1 MVSANLEFV
10 QSLYE
15 DWSRGDF
22 SSTEW
27 ADPEIEFT
35 IADGPSAGT
44 WQGLAGLADGYREW
58 LAGWEE
64 VRVMADDYIELDE
77 ERILVLVRG
86 RAHGRL
92 SGLELGQL
100 QPKGG
105 ANLFHVRDG
114 RVTRLVL
121 YYDGDGALAELGL
134 TRKPSSPGS

>member
-1 MVSANLEFV
+1 MASGNLDFV
-10 QSLYE
+10 RSLYE

-22 SSTEW
+22 SSIEW

-44 WQGLAGLADGYREW
+44 WKGLAGLADGYREW

-64 VRVMADDYIELDE
+64 VRIRADDYFELDE

-86 RAHGRL
+86 RGQGRM
-92 SGLELGQL
+92 SGLDLGQL

-121 YYDGDGALAELGL
+121 YYDSESALAEFGIAP
-134 TRKPSSPGS
+134 KGSSPSN